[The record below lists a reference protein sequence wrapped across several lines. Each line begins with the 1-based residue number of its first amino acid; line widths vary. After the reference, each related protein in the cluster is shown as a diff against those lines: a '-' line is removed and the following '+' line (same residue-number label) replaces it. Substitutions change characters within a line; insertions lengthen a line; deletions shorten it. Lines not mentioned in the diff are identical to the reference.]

1 MAETKKPNI
10 IINEDLDVLSN
21 NILNLSLE
29 NNKQS
34 FFKVDNKNIRLT
46 NYINILN
53 KYNKRTIENVYDN
66 NKKNKVFF

>member
-1 MAETKKPNI
+1 MTETKKPNI

-34 FFKVDNKNIRLT
+34 FFKVDNKNIILR
-46 NYINILN
+46 NYINMLN

-66 NKKNKVFF
+66 NKKNKLFF

>member
-21 NILNLSLE
+21 NIINLSLE

-46 NYINILN
+46 NYINMLN

-66 NKKNKVFF
+66 NKKNKLFF